1 MKHNRQSKYYKTEG
15 IVLKGMPLGDRDR
28 LISLYTQDYGRVRL
42 VARGIRKISSKLSGH
57 LDTFN
62 RVFVSISS
70 RSSIDSISG
79 GEVVETFKELKTDL
93 KITARAFYIVELI
106 DDFVADG
113 SVNEELYSLLLT
125 TLRELDLLARSIS
138 VGSQR
143 VTMEE
148 DVELLMRFFELN
160 LLIDSGYAPELSM
173 CVVCNQPLSTEG
185 NGYSVEMGG
194 LVGQTCY
201 LQTKAVQPI
210 SVAAIKCLRFLSGA
224 KIRVAQKLRI
234 NPVLMSEIQMILQKF
249 TMNINE
255 RKISARQLIDSI
267 NTISEGKQ

>member
-1 MKHNRQSKYYKTEG
+1 MKQNRQPKYYKTEG

-106 DDFVADG
+106 DDFVAD
-113 SVNEELYSLLLT
+113 
-125 TLRELDLLARSIS
+125 
-138 VGSQR
+138 
-143 VTMEE
+143 
-148 DVELLMRFFELN
+148 
-160 LLIDSGYAPELSM
+160 
-173 CVVCNQPLSTEG
+173 
-185 NGYSVEMGG
+185 
-194 LVGQTCY
+194 
-201 LQTKAVQPI
+201 
-210 SVAAIKCLRFLSGA
+210 
-224 KIRVAQKLRI
+224 
-234 NPVLMSEIQMILQKF
+234 
-249 TMNINE
+249 
-255 RKISARQLIDSI
+255 
-267 NTISEGKQ
+267 

>member
-1 MKHNRQSKYYKTEG
+1 M
-15 IVLKGMPLGDRDR
+15 LKGMPLGDRDR
-28 LISLYTQDYGRVRL
+28 LISLYTQDYGRIRL

-62 RVFVSISS
+62 RVFVNISS

-79 GEVVETFKELKTDL
+79 GEVVETFRDLKTDL

-113 SVNEELYSLLLT
+113 SVNEELYTLLLT
-125 TLRELDLLARSIS
+125 TLRELDVLARSIS
-138 VGSQR
+138 VDNES
-143 VTMEE
+143 VTIAQ

-160 LLIDSGYAPELSM
+160 LLIDSGYSPELSM
-173 CVVCNQPLSTEG
+173 CVICNQPLSTEG

-194 LVGQTCY
+194 IVGRTCY

-210 SVAAIKCLRFLSGA
+210 SVEAIKCLRFLSGA
-224 KIRVAQKLRI
+224 KLKVAQKLRI
-234 NPVLMSEIQMILQKF
+234 NSVLMGEIQMILQNF
-249 TMNINE
+249 TMNINA
-255 RKISARQLIDSI
+255 RKVSARQLIDSI
-267 NTISEGKQ
+267 NTISGGKQ